1 MKAKMPRQHIENSQS
16 AVLSPVTVVDLR
28 DPTAVG
34 ENIEI
39 LRQDLV
45 QLETKPLQARQ
56 IYVRLEDSLV
66 LFQSTNVKMRVRTS
80 VNNGLLAYSVF
91 GPQAEGTLNGLPI
104 GPNRMLAAEPGSKAE
119 LVVEAGYES
128 VAILL
133 SPAALVSHVIGRQ
146 REDTYRAP
154 SGIEMLQTK
163 EISVCG
169 LFAWG
174 KRLANTAAH
183 HPELFNDGKELRDSV
198 QTELLEMLLAA
209 LDTTT
214 TPQLTRSHQTRQA
227 RNRIVKIAEEYALA
241 HIEDRLYVTDLCVA
255 TGVSERTLQYAFQE
269 VMDMSPVAYLT
280 KLRLHRV
287 RKALRMETYGSTTV
301 SDLALKWGFWHFGDF
316 SRAYKDCFGELPS
329 ESLRRKPAETSIRRS
344 EVDKLHHG
352 NGRRL

>member
-1 MKAKMPRQHIENSQS
+1 MSRQNYEKSELAILP
-16 AVLSPVTVVDLR
+16 AVTVVEIR

-34 ENIEI
+34 EGIEI
-39 LRQDLV
+39 IRQDLV
-45 QLETKPLQARQ
+45 QLETKPLRARQ
-56 IYVRLEDSLV
+56 IYIRLNDSMV
-66 LFQSTNVKMRVRTS
+66 LFQSTNARMRVRTT
-80 VNNGLLAYSVF
+80 VHDELLAYVVF
-91 GPQAEGTLNGLPI
+91 GPKSEGTINGRPI
-104 GPNRMLAAEPGSKAE
+104 GPNRMLTAEPGSMAE

-133 SPAALVSHVIGRQ
+133 SPSVLMSHMIGRQ
-146 REDTYRAP
+146 REDTYRVP
-154 SGIEMLQTK
+154 HGIEMLQTK
-163 EISVCG
+163 ENNARG
-169 LFAWG
+169 LFDWG
-174 KRLANTAAH
+174 KRLANTAALH
-183 HPELFNDGKELRDSV
+183 LELFNDGKELRISV

-214 TPQLTRSHQTRQA
+214 TPQHARSHHTRQA
-227 RNRIVKIAEEYALA
+227 RNRIVRLAENYALA

-269 VMDMSPVAYLT
+269 VIGMSPVAYLT
-280 KLRLHRV
+280 RLRLHRV
-287 RKALRMETYGSTTV
+287 RKALRMETCGSTTV
-301 SDLALKWGFWHFGDF
+301 SDLALRWGFWHFGDF